1 MLQGNKMSTNN
12 LLSLAGNPGS
22 GSNEASK
29 PSCPVSFLS
38 LNKRFNNLPTVF
50 SNHQLAD
57 KLLENEHENVNGSVY
72 KLDDDYLS
80 FQQQQKEKSNNEAAN
95 TAGKTI
101 SPKKSHFSLK
111 KILSFSSSTESSFI
125 KLPFLSFE
133 SKCLCKSSTN
143 KAVCNCK
150 KSSHDSLNLLTK
162 ESSPAAAGAAS
173 SSKRVDKSVK
183 KKLINQPMS
192 LNSAFNSISQKNY
205 TMSPS
210 AAVAYTNLGGEL
222 HYDAATHNLDNKIVL
237 VSEFEDKMT
246 STTTTTSTTT
256 ICSSEKA
263 SLFVNSGLLFNRYL
277 NMQPKKNYKEK
288 IKSLNVRRKSSLL
301 INEKSILA
309 ECSNSTAQFY
319 KALSEQA
326 NEASAMQHRGS
337 NTSIGMLMGVND
349 LKLRKKLLRL
359 QKQQNDFIFA
369 SSKFLSTGQERRKK
383 AFAAMVDIHNKPEDT
398 DSCDDYDNHRRLSHI
413 ISSLVSSLNLQ
424 SLSVGWLVGWLAG
437 WLVATAV
444 RDHFS

>member
-1 MLQGNKMSTNN
+1 MLHGNKMSTNN
-12 LLSLAGNPGS
+12 LLSIAGNTG
-22 GSNEASK
+22 GNEASK
-29 PSCPVSFLS
+29 PSCAVSFLS

-57 KLLENEHENVNGSVY
+57 KLLENEHENMNASVY
-72 KLDDDYLS
+72 RLDDDCLNY
-80 FQQQQKEKSNNEAAN
+80 QQQKEKSNEAN
-95 TAGKTI
+95 TAVKTN

-143 KAVCNCK
+143 KALCNCK
-150 KSSHDSLNLLTK
+150 KNSHDSLNLLTK
-162 ESSPAAAGAAS
+162 ETSPAA
-173 SSKRVDKSVK
+173 SKRVDKSVK

-205 TMSPS
+205 TSPNAS
-210 AAVAYTNLGGEL
+210 AAYNLGGDL
-222 HYDAATHNLDNKIVL
+222 HYDSSNHNMDNKIVL
-237 VSEFEDKMT
+237 VSEFEDKVT

-277 NMQPKKNYKEK
+277 NIQPKKNYKEK

-326 NEASAMQHRGS
+326 NEGNAIQHRGS

-383 AFAAMVDIHNKPEDT
+383 AFAAMVDIQNKADDT

-413 ISSLVSSLNLQ
+413 ISSLVSC
-424 SLSVGWLVGWLAG
+424 LSFPFLLD
-437 WLVATAV
+437 ATAV
-444 RDHFS
+444 RDYFCFFPFLIDL